1 MNIIDT
7 LLGDLNE
14 KKRYRANEKRAKD
27 LPTDYAEAYKHIRNY
42 LWSTSG
48 ILTIDPLVSLV
59 DMLEEAAASGRSVTD
74 ITGPDVAA
82 FAEAFGAR
90 GMRIQEPDQIAPTL
104 KKALATE
111 GPVAIGIPV
120 DYRDNHRL
128 MEIVHP
134 QRTQLRSTSA

>member
-59 DMLEEAAASGRSVTD
+59 DMLEEAAASGRSVID
-74 ITGPDVAA
+74 ITGSDVAA
-82 FAEAFGAR
+82 FADDLVKGESSYKD
-90 GMRIQEPDQIAPTL
+90 E
-104 KKALATE
+104 
-111 GPVAIGIPV
+111 
-120 DYRDNHRL
+120 
-128 MEIVHP
+128 
-134 QRTQLRSTSA
+134 QREKLNRSFASRSENGTQ